1 MIIKILSYAAGLKDI
16 LSTKLKEIGLRA
28 ETVDY
33 SKALL
38 PQLRDADVIVNG
50 LGTVDKSII
59 DAVPKLKLVHQVGT
73 GIDNVNVDYCTSKS
87 IFVAN
92 VPNVNNV
99 AVAEH
104 TIFLMIYLAKNIK
117 SAGSSLMK
125 RRVINILGSE
135 LHDKILLIIGLGATG
150 IEVAKRAKSFNMH
163 VIAVT
168 KHPYSKKN
176 SLQKTSLD
184 HKEHGGGVVFDDIRG
199 LEGLTESIPNADYIS
214 IHTLLNNE
222 TLGMIGTEE
231 ISLMKSS
238 AFLINVARAAIVDGE
253 ALYSALVDRKIAGAA
268 FDVFWNEPAD
278 PNDKLLKLDNFVLTP
293 HIAGWTSESAEAA
306 ARIIVTNIE
315 RISQGEIPVTAV
327 NSVLTH

>member
-38 PQLRDADVIVNG
+38 PQLNDADVIVNG

-59 DAVPKLKLVHQVGT
+59 DAAPKLKLVHQVGT

-135 LHDKILLIIGLGATG
+135 LHGKTLLLIGLGATG
-150 IEVAKRAKSFNMH
+150 LEVAKRAKSFNMH

-168 KHPYSKKN
+168 KHPSSKKGTF
-176 SLQKTSLD
+176 LKTSHN
-184 HKEHGGGVVFDDIRG
+184 HKEYGGEVVLDDIRG
-199 LEGLTESIPNADYIS
+199 LEGLIESIPDADYIS
-214 IHTLLNNE
+214 LHTPLNNE
-222 TLGMIGTEE
+222 TLGMIGIEE

-238 AFLINVARAAIVDGE
+238 AFLINVARAGIVDGE
-253 ALYSALVDRKIAGAA
+253 ALYSALVDTKIAGAA

-293 HIAGWTSESAEAA
+293 HIAGWTIESVEAT
-306 ARIIVTNIE
+306 ARTIVTNVE
-315 RISQGEIPVTAV
+315 RISQGETPVTAV

>member
-38 PQLRDADVIVNG
+38 PQLSDADVIVNG

-104 TIFLMIYLAKNIK
+104 TNTIYLAKNIK
-117 SAGSSLMK
+117 SVGSSLMK
-125 RRVINILGSE
+125 RRVINILGTE
-135 LHDKILLIIGLGATG
+135 LHGKTLLIIGLGATG
-150 IEVAKRAKSFNMH
+150 IEVAKRSKSFDMP

-168 KHPYSKKN
+168 KHPPSKK
-176 SLQKTSLD
+176 
-184 HKEHGGGVVFDDIRG
+184 
-199 LEGLTESIPNADYIS
+199 
-214 IHTLLNNE
+214 
-222 TLGMIGTEE
+222 
-231 ISLMKSS
+231 
-238 AFLINVARAAIVDGE
+238 
-253 ALYSALVDRKIAGAA
+253 DR
-268 FDVFWNEPAD
+268 
-278 PNDKLLKLDNFVLTP
+278 
-293 HIAGWTSESAEAA
+293 
-306 ARIIVTNIE
+306 
-315 RISQGEIPVTAV
+315 
-327 NSVLTH
+327 

>member
-16 LSTKLKEIGLRA
+16 LSTKLTEIGLRA

-38 PQLRDADVIVNG
+38 PQLSDADVIVNG
-50 LGTVDKSII
+50 LGTVGKSII
-59 DAVPKLKLVHQVGT
+59 DAAPKLKLVHQVGT

-135 LHDKILLIIGLGATG
+135 LHGKTLLIIGLGATG

-168 KHPYSKKN
+168 KHPSSKQGT
-176 SLQKTSLD
+176 LLKTSHN
-184 HKEHGGGVVFDDIRG
+184 HKEHGGEVLLDDIMG
-199 LEGLTESIPNADYIS
+199 LEGLIESIPNADYIS
-214 IHTLLNNE
+214 LHTPLNNE

-293 HIAGWTSESAEAA
+293 HIAGWTIESAEAT
-306 ARIIVTNIE
+306 ARIIVTNVE